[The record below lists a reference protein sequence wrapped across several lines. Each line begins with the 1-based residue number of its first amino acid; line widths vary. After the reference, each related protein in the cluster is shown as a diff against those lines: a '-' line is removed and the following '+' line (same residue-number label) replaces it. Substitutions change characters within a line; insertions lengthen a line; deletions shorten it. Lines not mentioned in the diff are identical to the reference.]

1 MTVLLS
7 AYPEQKP
14 IYLRSGDPLELPE
27 HTEYVSLREYLRGH
41 SVLAFT
47 ERALQLLGAKKDR
60 VRVRSISEFPY
71 NCVGMVLGNRRAWID
86 MDSERIQSSLTNDGY
101 KMISQNL
108 LTEGDVVLY
117 ELANELTHIGMVLCV
132 DSQNDSNIWILS
144 KWGFAGEFIHHL
156 HDVPSEYGVASQF
169 WSERVAYAVK

>member
-1 MTVLLS
+1 MSVLPS

-14 IYLRSGDPLELPE
+14 IYLRSGDLLELPE
-27 HTEYVSLREYLRGH
+27 HTKYVSLREYLLGH
-41 SVLAFT
+41 TALAFT
-47 ERALQLLGAKKDR
+47 ERALQLLGAKKDS

-86 MDSERIQSSLTNDGY
+86 MDSEKIQNSLTKDGY
-101 KMISQNL
+101 KRISQKL

-117 ELANELTHIGMVLCV
+117 ELANEFTHIGMVLFV

-156 HDVPSEYGVASQF
+156 HDVPGDYGVASQF
-169 WSERVAYAVK
+169 WSERVAHDTK